1 MAKKLKTK
9 TEEIRKLS
17 AADMSKELLETYRR
31 LFAMRLQ
38 RETGQLTN
46 HREVPRVR
54 RQVAR
59 LKTIQRQR
67 QLATAASA
75 KAGQP

>member
-17 AADMSKELLETYRR
+17 DIDLAKELEEAHRR
-31 LFAMRLQ
+31 LFSVRLQ
-38 RETGQLTN
+38 TKTHQVTN
-46 HREVPRVR
+46 HREQPRLR

-59 LKTIQRQR
+59 LKTIQHERER
-67 QLATAASA
+67 
-75 KAGQP
+75 AGSRSVQGVS

>member
-9 TEEIRKLS
+9 TADIRKLS
-17 AADMSKELLETYRR
+17 EADLAKELDETYGR

-38 RETGQLTN
+38 LETRQLTN
-46 HREVPRVR
+46 HREFPRIK

-67 QLATAASA
+67 DLA
-75 KAGQP
+75 KAAGGRKPG